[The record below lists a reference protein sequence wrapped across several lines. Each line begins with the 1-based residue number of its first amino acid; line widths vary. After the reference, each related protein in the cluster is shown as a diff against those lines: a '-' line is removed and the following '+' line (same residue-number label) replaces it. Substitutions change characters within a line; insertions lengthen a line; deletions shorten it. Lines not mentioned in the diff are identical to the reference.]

1 MSYRLYVRALST
13 TAAASAT
20 SEPGETLE
28 PRLFNWVLYDA
39 GGDAQA
45 QGNRDPQSTVEK
57 TLSQN
62 GLSDV
67 LLVGII
73 PGDEA
78 LFCVADIPAKQ
89 SRYINQALP
98 YAVEEQIAQ
107 DIDSVHLALGSH
119 NAEGYRVAAIDRLRM
134 AHWLELFRDW
144 THTRLEAIYP
154 DAAMLPV
161 TEGGWSICLDGE
173 SAMMGSERGEWLSMQ
188 SVNLG
193 MFAHTLAAPASE
205 DVVAEVPVVIYGTDA
220 EFEEQQALLGELMVP
235 GRLAVRRE
243 SLELMPLEL
252 LAHAHHHH
260 LCRPINLCQ
269 RDFSV
274 KDGKANPFKPWRP
287 LIAVAAVWFA
297 VQVAVEAGMGF
308 YYQQQAEDL
317 RQQAMS
323 VYRESFPGDRKTHA
337 GNVRRVVEGQLR
349 VAGADGPAA
358 DFVTLMKYT
367 GQQYSN
373 VASTGSVTFNSIN
386 YSQSR
391 GELVVDVRAESYDR
405 LSALRNGLVGQGLDA
420 KIGSVVNEASGA
432 RGRLTVSG
440 G

>member
-1 MSYRLYVRALST
+1 MSYRLYVRPLPLIAEST
-13 TAAASAT
+13 DDPEA
-20 SEPGETLE
+20 
-28 PRLFNWVLYDA
+28 RLFNWVLYDA

-45 QGNRDPQSTVEK
+45 QGSGDLRSTVEQ

-62 GLSDV
+62 GLDDV
-67 LLVGII
+67 LLVGLI

-89 SRYINQALP
+89 SRFINQALP

-107 DIDSVHLALGSH
+107 DIDSVHLALGLHTQS
-119 NAEGYRVAAIDRLRM
+119 GYRVAAVDRGRM
-134 AHWLELFRDW
+134 AQWLELFSDW
-144 THTRLEAIYP
+144 QHTRLDAIYP
-154 DAAMLPV
+154 DAALLPT

-173 SAMMGSERGEWLSMQ
+173 SAMMGSDRGEWLSMQ
-188 SVNLG
+188 SANLG
-193 MFAHTLAAPASE
+193 MFAHTLAAPPSE
-205 DVVAEVPVVIYGTDA
+205 DVVAEVPIVVYGTDT
-220 EFEEQQALLGELMVP
+220 EFEEQAALIGELMVP
-235 GRLAVRRE
+235 GRLSVRRE

-274 KDGKANPFKPWRP
+274 KNGKASPLKPWRP
-287 LIAVAAVWFA
+287 LIAVAAIWFV

-317 RQQAMS
+317 RQQAMA
-323 VYRESFPGDRKTHA
+323 VYRESFPGDSRTHA

-349 VAGADGPAA
+349 MAGSDGPDV

-405 LSALRNGLVGQGLDA
+405 LSALRNGLAGQGLDA
-420 KIGSVVNEASGA
+420 KIGSVVNEPSGA

>member
-1 MSYRLYVRALST
+1 MSYRLYVRPLT
-13 TAAASAT
+13 PFEDASQIP
-20 SEPGETLE
+20 EE
-28 PRLFNWVLYDA
+28 RLFNWVLYDA

-45 QGNRDPQSTVEK
+45 QGSGDVRNTIEQ

-62 GLSDV
+62 GLDDV
-67 LLVGII
+67 LLVGLI

-89 SRYINQALP
+89 SRFINQALP

-107 DIDSVHLALGSH
+107 DIDSVHLALGLH
-119 NAEGYRVAAIDRLRM
+119 THEGYRVAAIDRDRM
-134 AHWLELFRDW
+134 AQWLELYRGW
-144 THTRLEAIYP
+144 LHTRLDAIYP
-154 DAAMLPV
+154 DAALLPV
-161 TEGGWSICLDGE
+161 TEEGWSICLDGE
-173 SAMMGSERGEWLSMQ
+173 SAMMASFRGEWLSMQ
-188 SVNLG
+188 SANLG
-193 MFAHTLAAPASE
+193 MFAHTLALPPSE
-205 DVVAEVPVVIYGTDA
+205 NVVAEVPVVIYGTET
-220 EFEEQQALLGELMVP
+220 EFDEQQAVLGELMAP
-235 GRLAVRRE
+235 GRLTVRRE

-274 KDGKANPFKPWRP
+274 KGGKASPWKPWKP
-287 LIAVAAVWFA
+287 LIAVASVWFV
-297 VQVAVEAGMGF
+297 VQLALEAGMGF
-308 YYQQQAEDL
+308 YYQKQAEDM

-323 VYRESFPGDRKTHA
+323 VYRSAFPQDRRTHA
-337 GNVRRVVEGQLR
+337 GNVKRVIEGQLR
-349 VAGADGPAA
+349 LAGSDGPDA

-373 VASTGSVTFNSIN
+373 VAGTGTVTFNSIN

-391 GELVVDVRAESYDR
+391 GELVVDVRADSYDR
-405 LSALRNGLVGQGLDA
+405 LSALRNGLAGQGLDA
-420 KIGSVVNEASGA
+420 KIGSVVNESSGA